1 MEVHEERELSLL
13 VEPIEPHLVLEPF
26 GLLLKSLRLEVA
38 VDSEAVD
45 LGLLVKAFT
54 LLNLKVD

>member
-1 MEVHEERELSLL
+1 ML
-13 VEPIEPHLVLEPF
+13 VEPIEPHLILEPF